1 MRTLITL
8 VLFGGV
14 IHAATVVTFVGTG
27 EKGYSGDGE
36 PATEAKING
45 PFGVTKGPAGS
56 LYICDT
62 MNHAVRKVD
71 RETGIITT
79 IAGSGPEGNPL
90 TCRMDRCMEF
100 LWIATEQFLW
110 ETPTHTGFASF
121 ARD

>member
-1 MRTLITL
+1 MVLI
-8 VLFGGV
+8 LFGGV
-14 IHAATVVTFVGTG
+14 IHAATDTTVVGTG
-27 EKGYSGDGE
+27 EKDFSGDGG
-36 PATEAKING
+36 PATMAKING

-56 LYICDT
+56 LYIYDS

-100 LWIATEQFLW
+100 LWTVPELFLW
-110 ETPTHTGFASF
+110 GTPTRTAFASF